1 MHLALSL
8 GKFYGIDSLVETL
21 TIIVCFIIAYYSNK
35 FYRLVKDKN
44 YRLFSF
50 AFLAIAI
57 SFIFKILSNLTIL
70 HRVNI
75 HVANFMFVILT
86 ELESVEIIN
95 FISLILYKSF
105 YLMGFLILFLILTKT
120 DDREKIFLFFYFSLI
135 TLLFSIYF
143 DFVFHLTII
152 FILVFLTYNFYINY
166 NKRKN
171 INTFLVFFAF
181 LLLSIDHLFF
191 ILEDFNL
198 ILYVIGE
205 ILSLIGFLC
214 LLINQI
220 KINNEKTNKVRSN
233 KGYLRNLNGK
243 KTG

>member
-1 MHLALSL
+1 MPLALSL

-21 TIIVCFIIAYYSNK
+21 IITVCFVIAYYSYK

-44 YRLFSF
+44 YRIFSF

-70 HRVNI
+70 HKVNI
-75 HVANFMFVILT
+75 HVANFIFVVLT
-86 ELESVEIIN
+86 EFESVELIN

-105 YLMGFLILFLILTKT
+105 YLIGFLFFFIILTKT
-120 DDREKIFLFFYFSLI
+120 SNREKIFLFFYLSFI
-135 TLLFSIYF
+135 AILFSIYF

-152 FILVFLTYNFYINY
+152 FILVFLTYNFFINY

-191 ILEDFNL
+191 ILEEFNP
-198 ILYVIGE
+198 ILYIIGE
-205 ILSLIGFLC
+205 ILSLVGFLC
-214 LLINQI
+214 LLLNYI
-220 KINNEKTNKVRSN
+220 KLKNEKTNTVRSN
-233 KGYLRNLNGK
+233 KRYLKDIKRK
-243 KTG
+243 